1 VKDKLQAITCEL
13 IAQSLLAW
21 DLTGRVQSA
30 NDDAITVACNAT
42 RIYVEPAPA
51 GLPFRWMITINGRK
65 RGAISLVAVL
75 RQIRTALDAG
85 YATSRV
91 RIAPLPAPP
100 A

>member
-1 VKDKLQAITCEL
+1 MKDKLQAITCEL

-21 DLTGRVQSA
+21 DLTGRVQSE
-30 NDDAITVACNAT
+30 NDDAITVACNMT
-42 RIYVEPAPA
+42 RIRIEQAAA
-51 GLPFRWMITINGRK
+51 GLPFRWMVTINGRK

-75 RQIRTALDAG
+75 RQIRMALDG
-85 YATSRV
+85 YTASRV

>member
-1 VKDKLQAITCEL
+1 VKDELQAIACEL
-13 IAQSLLAW
+13 LAQSLLAW
-21 DLTGRVQSA
+21 DLTGHVQSE
-30 NDDAITVACNAT
+30 DDNAITVACNAT
-42 RIYVEPAPA
+42 RIRIEPAPA
-51 GLPFRWMITINGRK
+51 GLPFRWMVTIGGRK

-85 YATSRV
+85 YTAGRV

>member
-1 VKDKLQAITCEL
+1 VKNKLQAITCEL

-21 DLTGRVQSA
+21 DLTGRVQSV
-30 NDDAITVACNAT
+30 NGNAIRVARNAT
-42 RIYVEPAPA
+42 RICVEPAPA
-51 GLPFRWMITINGRK
+51 GLPFRWMVTINGRK

-75 RQIRTALDAG
+75 RQIRAALDPG
-85 YATSRV
+85 YTANRV

>member
-13 IAQSLLAW
+13 LVQSLLAW
-21 DLTGRVQSA
+21 DLTGRVQSE
-30 NDDAITVACNAT
+30 NDDAIAVACNAT
-42 RIYVEPAPA
+42 RIRIEPAAA
-51 GLPFRWMITINGRK
+51 GLPFRWMVTINGRK

-75 RQIRTALDAG
+75 RQIRTALDPG
-85 YATSRV
+85 YTASRV

>member
-21 DLTGRVQSA
+21 DLTGHVQSV
-30 NDDAITVACNAT
+30 NGNAIRVACNAT
-42 RIYVEPAPA
+42 LICVEPAPT
-51 GLPFRWMITINGRK
+51 GLPFRWMVTINGRK

-75 RQIRTALDAG
+75 RQIRAALDPA
-85 YATSRV
+85 YTANRV

>member
-21 DLTGRVQSA
+21 DLTGRVQSK

-42 RIYVEPAPA
+42 LICVEPAPA
-51 GLPFRWMITINGRK
+51 GLPFRWMVTINGRK

-75 RQIRTALDAG
+75 RQIRTTLDADYTAG
-85 YATSRV
+85 RV

>member
-1 VKDKLQAITCEL
+1 MKDKLQTITCEL

-21 DLTGRVQSA
+21 DLNGRVQRE

-42 RIYVEPAPA
+42 RISIEPAAA
-51 GLPFRWMITINGRK
+51 GLPFRWMVTSNGRK
-65 RGAISLVAVL
+65 RGAISLAAVL

-85 YATSRV
+85 YAASRV

>member
-1 VKDKLQAITCEL
+1 MKDKLQAITCEL

-21 DLTGRVQSA
+21 DLTGRVQSE
-30 NDDAITVACNAT
+30 NGDAITVACNAT
-42 RIYVEPAPA
+42 GIRIEPAAA
-51 GLPFRWMITINGRK
+51 GLPFRWMVTINGRK

-75 RQIRTALDAG
+75 RQIRTALDPG
-85 YATSRV
+85 YTASRV

>member
-1 VKDKLQAITCEL
+1 VKDKLQTITCEL

-21 DLTGRVQSA
+21 DLNGRVQRE

-42 RIYVEPAPA
+42 RISIEPAAA
-51 GLPFRWMITINGRK
+51 GLPFRWMVTINGRK

-75 RQIRTALDAG
+75 RQIRTALDPG
-85 YATSRV
+85 YTASRV